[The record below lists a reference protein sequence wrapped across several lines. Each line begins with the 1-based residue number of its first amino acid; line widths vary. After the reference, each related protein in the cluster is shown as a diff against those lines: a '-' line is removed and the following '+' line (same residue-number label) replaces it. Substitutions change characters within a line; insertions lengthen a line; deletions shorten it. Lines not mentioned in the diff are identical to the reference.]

1 MFNAIQWAESTGMI
15 AADAIWQVASG
26 EIAIHPYKDK
36 ILKLVRDKN
45 VRILTNSFIYDEGV
59 AEILNE
65 NCLASINLSIDAG
78 TSKTWNKVKGVNN
91 FDNVLKNLEKYSA
104 CSIRPEQVTL
114 KYIILPGIN
123 DNLEDY
129 QGIIDIMKQLKIK
142 KLIISR
148 DNRFRIEKLIICN
161 SYKSK
166 PEYNNERYSV
176 TDRAAGYLTAMLRQS
191 GMSAENGFFWPD
203 DYQKILEYQ
212 WEQVL
217 IPYWR
222 GAAAFAAAHGGEKIA
237 LEMHPGF
244 CVYNPETLLRLRKAV
259 GPLIGANFDP
269 SHLFWQGIDPAA
281 AIRALGEA
289 IYFFHAKDTKVDELN
304 TAVNGVLDTKH
315 YGDEIHRSWI
325 FRSVGYGHAHQVWKD
340 MMSNLRMVGYDGCIS
355 IEHEDSLMSKNEG
368 LVKACDVLK
377 RAITF
382 EDKMTEAR
390 WF

>member
-1 MFNAIQWAESTGMI
+1 MQSGPEYLHVDLNGIKKYRSCSYIDRFHLNFNGLNGHQDNCNNTGCIEFCCLSLSPGVASCNEGSESIKRIKQKRDAIIIESKLLSLNKDIGTKNNTTTCDKCPFFKERTENGDGLIHFVNINMYPAPCQCKCIYCGVHNSESGIINEKSTECYTNMFNAIQWAESTGMI

-203 DYQKILEYQ
+203 DYQKADSIANEL
-212 WEQVL
+212 
-217 IPYWR
+217 R
-222 GAAAFAAAHGGEKIA
+222 G
-237 LEMHPGF
+237 
-244 CVYNPETLLRLRKAV
+244 
-259 GPLIGANFDP
+259 
-269 SHLFWQGIDPAA
+269 
-281 AIRALGEA
+281 
-289 IYFFHAKDTKVDELN
+289 LN
-304 TAVNGVLDTKH
+304 
-315 YGDEIHRSWI
+315 II
-325 FRSVGYGHAHQVWKD
+325 
-340 MMSNLRMVGYDGCIS
+340 
-355 IEHEDSLMSKNEG
+355 
-368 LVKACDVLK
+368 
-377 RAITF
+377 
-382 EDKMTEAR
+382 
-390 WF
+390 